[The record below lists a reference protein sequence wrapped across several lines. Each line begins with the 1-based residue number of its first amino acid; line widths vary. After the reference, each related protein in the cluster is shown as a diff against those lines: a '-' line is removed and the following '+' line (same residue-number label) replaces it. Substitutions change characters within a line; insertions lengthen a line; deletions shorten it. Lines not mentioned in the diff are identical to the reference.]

1 MTNNTIFI
9 PIGSDC
15 YTTFGLKDNNLRFQ
29 SFPFDWIVTYNGI
42 YEIIKNDFIDFIPT
56 NQLTDQNIYNEYNN
70 IINING
76 ENDLLMDTHNN
87 SILNNKYKIL
97 FYHNKFPDDNEK
109 IQRRIIRFNEI
120 LQKSENKVIF
130 IRKTHLQHHHT
141 ELKNFFSSNE
151 IINEIEEAEKLDI
164 LLQTKYPKL
173 DFQIILILF
182 CKNFNFRSIPLIKN
196 FFSSCPITY
205 YLAHLN

>member
-1 MTNNTIFI
+1 
-9 PIGSDC
+9 
-15 YTTFGLKDNNLRFQ
+15 
-29 SFPFDWIVTYNGI
+29 
-42 YEIIKNDFIDFIPT
+42 
-56 NQLTDQNIYNEYNN
+56 
-70 IINING
+70 
-76 ENDLLMDTHNN
+76 MDTHNN

-173 DFQIILILF
+173 DFQIIFILS
-182 CKNFNFRSIPLIKN
+182 CNLCYCNPHLDLTSKSKNIQIENISNETNDKNFEQKYCDVIKKIKIQYSN
-196 FFSSCPITY
+196 
-205 YLAHLN
+205 